1 MSLYFQVL
9 ASGSKGNSILV
20 CSAKTRV
27 LLDAGLSGK
36 ELVRRMDM
44 GDVQARNLDAIVISH
59 EHQDHVK
66 GMGVMSRR
74 FDLPV
79 YLSQG
84 TLGKVPPQV
93 GQLAHLQIFLPGS
106 AFAIGDLQFRPFAIS
121 HDAGEPCGFIIQN
134 GKTRLGVCT
143 DLGVATHLVKTRL
156 RECHGLILEANHD
169 MDMLLK
175 GPYPLHLK
183 QRIRSRHGHLSNEDT
198 CELLKSVY
206 HEALQ
211 VVVFAHLSE
220 VNNHPDL
227 VADGFHQLCRVS
239 QWHSL
244 RFAIGS
250 QSNVTPAFEL
260 AGQ

>member
-20 CSAKTRV
+20 CSAGTRV

-44 GDVQARNLDAIVISH
+44 GDVEARNLDAIVVSH
-59 EHQDHVK
+59 EHQDHVR

-84 TLGKVPPQV
+84 TLDKIPPQI
-93 GQLAHLQIFLPGS
+93 GQLADLQIFRPGT
-106 AFAIGDLQFRPFAIS
+106 AFTIGDLQFRPFAIS

-134 GKTRLGVCT
+134 ETTRLGICT

-156 RECHGLILEANHD
+156 QECDGLILEANHD

-220 VNNHPDL
+220 VNNHPNL
-227 VADGFHQLCRVS
+227 VSEGFQQLCRVS
-239 QWHSL
+239 EWHSL
-244 RFAIGS
+244 RFEIGS
-250 QSNVTPAFEL
+250 QNKAAPAVEL
-260 AGQ
+260 A